1 MRERR
6 PPIRTTVLYTYC
18 LVLRS
23 SDLGTVILR
32 GLLLWFITDFAVMLG
47 HLLTVGFT
55 DLAVILGLG
64 FGPLRGTT
72 NTPLPE

>member
-1 MRERR
+1 M
-6 PPIRTTVLYTYC
+6 
-18 LVLRS
+18 LRDS
-23 SDLGTVILR
+23 NLGTVILR
-32 GLLLWFITDFAVMLG
+32 VLLLWFITDFAVMLG

-72 NTPLPE
+72 NIC